1 MKPSIRLAALSLALH
16 GACHAAPAE
25 SDALMAALKRH
36 YPATTFTSIAP
47 SPVKGIYE
55 VVMGRKIAYTDK
67 TGRYFMY
74 GSLVD
79 MKTNDDL
86 TAARSEEL
94 TRVDVRKLPIQ
105 DAIVRVNGKGRR
117 AIYVFSDPD
126 CPFCRRLEPELDKL
140 DDVTLYIFLYPL
152 ESLHSDAA
160 RKSQSIWCQG
170 DEKTRASL
178 WHRAVLGGEAIA
190 TSECD
195 NPLKRNL
202 ALGESLGIRG
212 TPTLIAADG
221 RTLPGMLPAQGI
233 EDWLTR
239 TKSVAAAHS
248 SN

>member
-1 MKPSIRLAALSLALH
+1 MKLSLSLATLSLALH
-16 GACHAAPAE
+16 GACLAAPSE
-25 SDALMAALKRH
+25 SEALMTALRQH

-67 TGRYFMY
+67 AGRYFMY

-86 TAARSEEL
+86 TAAHSEEL

-105 DAIVRVNGKGRR
+105 DAIVRVNGQGRR
-117 AIYVFSDPD
+117 VIYVFSDPD

-140 DDVTLYIFLYPL
+140 DDVTFYIFLYPL
-152 ESLHSDAA
+152 EQLHSDAA
-160 RKSQSIWCQG
+160 RKAQAIWCQG
-170 DEKTRASL
+170 DEKTRGEL
-178 WHRAVLGGEAIA
+178 WHRVVLGVADIA

-195 NPLKRNL
+195 NPVKRNL
-202 ALGESLGIRG
+202 ALGGSLGIQG

-233 EDWLTR
+233 EAWLDQKR
-239 TKSVAAAHS
+239 RAAPTSAA
-248 SN
+248 N